1 MAGTLH
7 ADVLFLVTRYLQ
19 ARGLFASALALQQ
32 ESGVDCCWLRG
43 GCREL
48 ALLRRWVFAGDVAR
62 VRAFLR
68 PLRRLEAVQE
78 LTEVDRAL
86 QELQLLQNDE
96 ETDAARLAAAKL
108 RCFERLVPLFRAPID
123 PQERDVFKYVA
134 VSDLQLL
141 RLLDDAVRFHRVGG
155 NDTATD
161 CVSVDCG
168 ARSDGQEE
176 QEGLEMKR
184 SSPLYLETPRTCSDE
199 RLLTEAGDLARS
211 ADWTRGRSHRQN
223 PLALSMAV
231 GGRQRREQDEE
242 AEDEHVVENVEERM
256 AETVD
261 VGVGCASMEG
271 CDAATQTEQPQE
283 TDSECGDE
291 ERDEAQIPAISGEE
305 EEERQSVEP
314 AVARA
319 DTDDNQRELEQ
330 GDHRESDPSAALV
343 KAGPTSIAAKR
354 ESSPAAVVSEP
365 LDAVHEDE
373 QQLKMQALDLTGP
386 PEAEDV
392 AVEDQEEQEGE
403 EGGSYCLADAEAVA
417 PQRYDQLTLDH
428 VVRAHVVAEAKEPQA
443 IRALDVHP
451 NGGKIVIGTNARAL
465 RVFDLSGALQQQRP
479 FASSS
484 SPAFLPLL
492 PVALERHK
500 HSASPIYCV
509 AFNRHVTSSSTDAA
523 SMIASGAADGAIQL
537 LTTRGNDGRKPPQ
550 VDELWLQRG
559 DGGGVLGKT
568 RALQFASPHLLWT
581 ATSGDR
587 RLRCWDVRHASSSS
601 SASSGVCQTLD
612 GHAGEVQ
619 ALTMPESAAP
629 SSVLLSS
636 ALDKTIR
643 LWDLR
648 SSRCERLVASTKQ
661 SAFALR
667 FHPTD
672 ETLVASGHQD
682 GSVALWDL
690 RSSSRRA
697 LQSVKPHEGECR
709 AVSWTP
715 EGRWLLS
722 ASFDGTLCLL
732 QANAEA
738 SEAMLQPV
746 ASYHQHEGK
755 VLQAQWLASARPA
768 FVSTGADKRV
778 KLWTFA

>member
-1 MAGTLH
+1 MAGALH
-7 ADVLFLVTRYLQ
+7 ADVLFLVARYLQ

-43 GCREL
+43 GCREV

-68 PLRRLEAVQE
+68 PLRRLEE
-78 LTEVDRAL
+78 LAEVDRAL
-86 QELQLLQNDE
+86 QELQLLQSDE
-96 ETDAARLAAAKL
+96 ETDATRLAAAKL
-108 RCFERLVPLFRAPID
+108 RCFERLVPLFRTPVD

-141 RLLDDAVRFHRVGG
+141 RLLEDAVRFHRVGG
-155 NDTATD
+155 NNTATD
-161 CVSVDCG
+161 CVSVVCG
-168 ARSDGQEE
+168 VRSDGQEE
-176 QEGLEMKR
+176 QEELETKR

-231 GGRQRREQDEE
+231 GGRQRREEAEEEE
-242 AEDEHVVENVEERM
+242 AEDGPVVENVAEQM
-256 AETVD
+256 TETVD
-261 VGVGCASMEG
+261 VGVGCGSMEG
-271 CDAATQTEQPQE
+271 CDVATQTEQPQE
-283 TDSECGDE
+283 TDSECEDE
-291 ERDEAQIPAISGEE
+291 EQDEAQIPAISGGE
-305 EEERQSVEP
+305 EEERQSVES
-314 AVARA
+314 AVAGA
-319 DTDDNQRELEQ
+319 DTDDNQQELEQ
-330 GDHRESDPSAALV
+330 EEHRESEPLPTLV
-343 KAGPTSIAAKR
+343 KAGSTSTAAKR
-354 ESSPAAVVSEP
+354 ESSPAAVVSGP
-365 LDAVHEDE
+365 LDASREDE

-392 AVEDQEEQEGE
+392 AVEDQAEQEDE
-403 EGGSYCLADAEAVA
+403 EGGSCCLADAEAVA

-451 NGGKIVIGTNARAL
+451 DGGKIVVGTNARAL
-465 RVFDLSGALQQQRP
+465 RVFDLSDALQQQRP
-479 FASSS
+479 FTSSS

-492 PVALERHK
+492 PVVLERHK
-500 HSASPIYCV
+500 HSASAIYCV
-509 AFNRHVTSSSTDAA
+509 AFNRHMASNSAEDAF
-523 SMIASGAADGAIQL
+523 MIASGAADGAIQL
-537 LTTRGNDGRKPPQ
+537 LTTRGSDGWKPPQ

-559 DGGGVLGKT
+559 DGSGVLGKT

-601 SASSGVCQTLD
+601 SASSGACQTLD
-612 GHAGEVQ
+612 GHVGEVQ
-619 ALTMPESAAP
+619 ALTTPESAPP
-629 SSVLLSS
+629 SSLLLSS
-636 ALDKTIR
+636 ALDRTIR

-682 GSVALWDL
+682 GGVALWDL

-697 LQSVKPHEGECR
+697 LQSVKPHQGECR
-709 AVSWTP
+709 AVSWSP

-722 ASFDGTLCLL
+722 ASFDGTLCVL

-738 SEAMLQPV
+738 SKAMLQPV